1 MMQFFSCCVNPCE
14 LDICREGRKWSE
26 REREALFLGPSMD
39 PLRGEVILAARRD
52 ATSRGEKKN
61 TARRRRAE
69 EKLQSEKMEASAE
82 TLLLFFFMRP
92 VSLMLEMAKCSV
104 LKRQQPSFVER
115 REVLSNVVSF
125 VSFFFSLIFVSFSP
139 LFFFLSAY
147 FFGGGSRNG
156 THVST
161 HLPVSQKTKNLMMH
175 LHRSDF

>member
-1 MMQFFSCCVNPCE
+1 ME
-14 LDICREGRKWSE
+14 REGE
-26 REREALFLGPSMD
+26 RSAFPRSIDGP
-39 PLRGEVILAARRD
+39 
-52 ATSRGEKKN
+52 TSRRGDSRSSSRCDQQRREKN

-139 LFFFLSAY
+139 LFFFFQL
-147 FFGGGSRNG
+147 FFSVVEVEMEHTSR
-156 THVST
+156 
-161 HLPVSQKTKNLMMH
+161 LIYLFPRKRKI
-175 LHRSDF
+175 